1 MEIPFNQNKE
11 KTDITIFIPCFN
23 EEKNILSVITTID
36 EALKYKKISC
46 EIIVCD
52 DASTD
57 NSVEIINDAILHFP
71 QLNIRSVINKV
82 NRGLGF
88 NYFRCSFAAKSKY
101 YMQISGD
108 NVAPVE
114 SIEKLIDCIGQA
126 DMIIPHFAKSD
137 NRSETRKNISR
148 AFSFIINTITGNN
161 INYYNG
167 QVIHLTDNVKLW
179 RCETIGY
186 GYQAELIC
194 RLLHERASYLEV
206 EIVINNRKWGTS
218 DALTLWNIFSVSNS
232 VFHIFLR
239 RLEYDVFK
247 LLTPGVAEISKD
259 D

>member
-1 MEIPFNQNKE
+1 LTIPFNLNKE
-11 KTDITIFIPCFN
+11 KTDITIFIPCLN

-36 EALKYKKISC
+36 EALKYKKINC
-46 EIIVCD
+46 EVIVCD

-57 NSVEIINDAILHFP
+57 NSVEIVNDAILHFP
-71 QLNIRSVINKV
+71 QLNIRSVTNKV

-101 YMQISGD
+101 YMLISGD
-108 NVAPVE
+108 DVTPAE
-114 SIEKLIDCIGQA
+114 SIAKLIDCIGQA
-126 DMIIPHFAKSD
+126 DMIIPHSSKND
-137 NRSETRKNISR
+137 NRSKTRQNISR

-167 QVIHLTDNVKLW
+167 LVIHLTDNVKFW
-179 RCETIGY
+179 RSESIGF

-206 EIVINNRKWGTS
+206 EIVNHERKWGTS
-218 DALTLWNIFSVSNS
+218 NAFSLWNIFSVSNS
-232 VFHIFLR
+232 LFHIFLR

-247 LLTPGVAEISKD
+247 LITPGVAEISKD